1 MEGKESRKQKFED
14 GVKHRLMKGERKQER
29 EDRVER
35 GQKLRR
41 GR

>member
-14 GVKHRLMKGERKQER
+14 RVKRRLMKGERKQER

-35 GQKLRR
+35 GQILKR